1 MSLLRVPDWYKDAI
15 FYEVH
20 VKAFMDGNGDG
31 IGDFSG
37 LTARLD
43 YLRDLGVDCLW
54 LLPMYASP
62 LRDDGYDI
70 ADFYTLHPS
79 YGTVAEFRTLLDVA
93 HARGLRVIADLV
105 MNHTSDQHP
114 WFQASR
120 SSRDLAL
127 RATTT
132 SGATPISATATR
144 ASSSSTPRSRTGPG
158 TPAGGPT
165 TGTASSATSPTSTT
179 TTRRCARPCS
189 NVMRFW
195 LDQGLDGFRCDAVP
209 YLFEREGTNCE
220 NLPETHAFL
229 REFRRVIDR
238 EYGGDRVL
246 LAEANQWP
254 EDVRPYFGDGD
265 EFHMAFH
272 FPSCRACTW
281 PSRLEERLPIVDI
294 FTHTPAI
301 PASCQWGLFL
311 RNHDELTLEMVT
323 DEEREFMY
331 YAYARDP
338 DMKLNLGIRRRLAP
352 LLDND
357 RRRVELLNC
366 LLLTLPGSPII
377 YYGDEIGMGDNICL
391 GDRDGVRTPMQW
403 SRERN
408 AGFSSADEE
417 RLYLPA
423 ITDAVY
429 GYQAMN
435 VAAQHRTPSSLLN
448 TMRGL
453 IAARRTSP
461 AFGRG
466 AIEFLRPRNPR
477 VIAYVEAS
485 PARGRPHRGQP
496 GRLAPARGVGSRGLR
511 GRHAGG
517 DARAHPLSRGA
528 RAAVLPEPG
537 PPWLL
542 LVSPRALRLRR
553 RALRPRDR
561 PLAMPRRCRGS
572 GCLMAR
578 AAVGGD
584 GLHAGGH
591 LPGGGGP
598 TR

>member
-1 MSLLRVPDWYKDAI
+1 MSRPRVADWYKDAI

-31 IGDFSG
+31 IGDFTG

-70 ADFYTLHPS
+70 ADFYALHPA
-79 YGTVAEFRTLLDVA
+79 YGTVAEFRTLLDAA

-105 MNHTSDQHP
+105 VNHTSDQHA

-120 SSRDLAL
+120 SS
-127 RATTT
+127 
-132 SGATPISATATR
+132 
-144 ASSSSTPRSRTGPG
+144 
-158 TPAGGPT
+158 
-165 TGTASSATSPTSTT
+165 ATSPFADYYVWSESDKRYLDARIIFTDTEKSNWTWDA
-179 TTRRCARPCS
+179 TRRAHYWHRFFSHQPDLNYDS
-189 NVMRFW
+189 PAVREAMLNVMRFW

-209 YLFEREGTNCE
+209 YLIEREGTNCE
-220 NLPETHAFL
+220 NLPETHEVL
-229 REFRRVIDR
+229 RGFRQVIDR

-254 EDVRPYFGDGD
+254 EDVRPYFGNGD
-265 EFHMAFH
+265 EFHMSFH
-272 FPSCRACTW
+272 FPLMPRLYMAL
-281 PSRLEERLPIVDI
+281 RLEERLPIVDI

-301 PASCQWGLFL
+301 PPSCQWGLFL

-323 DEEREFMY
+323 NEERAFMY

-377 YYGDEIGMGDNICL
+377 YYGDEIGMGDNVHL

-408 AGFSSADEE
+408 AGFSTVDEE
-417 RLYLPA
+417 RLYLPV

-429 GYQAMN
+429 GYQAVN
-435 VAAQHRTPSSLLN
+435 VAAQDRTPSSLLN
-448 TMRGL
+448 TMRRL

-466 AIEFLRPRNPR
+466 TIEFLRPRNPR
-477 VIAYVEAS
+477 IIAYLRRYQRELLLIVANLAASPQPVELDLGAFAGATPVEILGRTRFPTVEA
-485 PARGRPHRGQP
+485 RPYFLSLGPHGFYWF
-496 GRLAPARGVGSRGLR
+496 RLERP
-511 GRHAGG
+511 
-517 DARAHPLSRGA
+517 
-528 RAAVLPEPG
+528 
-537 PPWLL
+537 
-542 LVSPRALRLRR
+542 VSPDEPYGLESAL
-553 RALRPRDR
+553 
-561 PLAMPRRCRGS
+561 
-572 GCLMAR
+572 
-578 AAVGGD
+578 
-584 GLHAGGH
+584 
-591 LPGGGGP
+591 
-598 TR
+598 